1 MSQSIIYSLKTVNNR
16 TVIDY
21 SIGLKIVCETTKE
34 LQIELPT
41 GIVTLNKFQY
51 VNKNKI
57 YDTGNKLFFMVANKR
72 RDIKDV
78 QAFLMTYAIRKV
90 TDRLQLLTQY
100 KNQLQAE
107 KLALKPKRSFRG
119 VMKPSLAA

>member
-21 SIGLKIVCETTKE
+21 SIGLKIVCETPKE

-57 YDTGNKLFFMVANKR
+57 YEAGNKLFFMVANKR
-72 RDIKDV
+72 RDSKDV
-78 QAFLMTYAIRKV
+78 QAYLMTYAIRKV
-90 TDRLQLLTQY
+90 TERIQSLTQY

-107 KLALKPKRSFRG
+107 KQALKPKRSFRG
-119 VMKPSLAA
+119 VMKPAA